1 MNVRP
6 LAEREVANL
15 VALNNTG
22 NESAFLFVTATGL
35 GKGIMD
41 ATEPLRR
48 YFSERGFHRYDDQAK
63 GPDSKVI
70 KPCQIVL
77 NGSLVSTK
85 VSLYR
90 PVTKKGDPRL
100 WIYGLTEH
108 ASADDVL
115 ALVLKSGKLFV
126 FNLSQLEPVTD
137 MVAESSF
144 LDCIV
149 GKINGAAEELVHL
162 LREIAKKDIMGA
174 VDADTAVGRAVETA
188 LGIDINS
195 SKNPDFHGIE
205 LKAHREGRSA
215 DRSGLFA
222 QVPDWELSPHK
233 SFSTILDRFGYER
246 EGVRKLYCTVS
257 GKSPNSQGLILT
269 VKDGRLQESFR
280 DVTKG
285 KDEPVCLWS
294 LDRLHGRLL
303 SKHPETFWLE
313 VKPTR
318 NGGREAFRITSA
330 VHTSRPST
338 FHFDAML
345 ESGDVTV
352 DHMIKRGDRG
362 VQEKG
367 PQFKVEDKKRPQLF
381 LGEQREYRFA

>member
-1 MNVRP
+1 
-6 LAEREVANL
+6 
-15 VALNNTG
+15 
-22 NESAFLFVTATGL
+22 
-35 GKGIMD
+35 
-41 ATEPLRR
+41 
-48 YFSERGFHRYDDQAK
+48 
-63 GPDSKVI
+63 
-70 KPCQIVL
+70 
-77 NGSLVSTK
+77 
-85 VSLYR
+85 
-90 PVTKKGDPRL
+90 
-100 WIYGLTEH
+100 
-108 ASADDVL
+108 
-115 ALVLKSGKLFV
+115 
-126 FNLSQLEPVTD
+126 
-137 MVAESSF
+137 
-144 LDCIV
+144 
-149 GKINGAAEELVHL
+149 
-162 LREIAKKDIMGA
+162 
-174 VDADTAVGRAVETA
+174 VGRAVETA

-233 SFSTILDRFGYER
+233 SFSAILDRFGYER

-257 GKSPNSQGLILT
+257 GKSPNSQGLILS
-269 VKDGRLQESFR
+269 VKEGRLQESFR
-280 DVTKG
+280 DVAKG
-285 KDEPVCLWS
+285 RDEPVCLWS

-318 NGGREAFRITSA
+318 NAGREAFRITSA

-352 DHMIKRGDRG
+352 DHMIKRGTRG

-381 LGEQREYRFA
+381 LGEQREYLFS

>member
-1 MNVRP
+1 
-6 LAEREVANL
+6 
-15 VALNNTG
+15 
-22 NESAFLFVTATGL
+22 
-35 GKGIMD
+35 MD
-41 ATEPLRR
+41 ATEPVRR
-48 YFSERGFHRYDDQAK
+48 YFSERGFHRYDIQPK
-63 GPDSKVI
+63 GPDAKVI

-77 NGSLVSTK
+77 NGHVVSTR

-90 PVTKKGDPRL
+90 PMTKNGDPRL
-100 WIYGLTEH
+100 WIYGLSEH
-108 ASADDVL
+108 AAADDVL
-115 ALVLKSGKLFV
+115 ALVLKSRKLFA
-126 FNLSQLEPVTD
+126 FNITKLEPVSD
-137 MVAESSF
+137 LVAESSF
-144 LDCIV
+144 LDCIISE
-149 GKINGAAEELVHL
+149 GSGAAEELVRRL
-162 LREIAKKDIMGA
+162 SEIAKRDIIGA

-195 SKNPDFHGIE
+195 SKSPDFRGIE
-205 LKAHREGRSA
+205 LKAHRAGRSA

-233 SFSTILDRFGYER
+233 NFGTILDRFGYDR

-257 GKSPNSQGLILT
+257 GKSPNSQGLLLS
-269 VKDGRLQESFR
+269 VKEGRLEESFR
-280 DVTKG
+280 DVARG
-285 KDEPVCLWS
+285 KDEPVCVWS
-294 LDRLHGRLL
+294 LERLHGRLL

-318 NGGREAFRITSA
+318 NAGREAFRIISA

-352 DHMIKRGDRG
+352 DHMIKRSARG

-381 LGEQREYRFA
+381 LGEQREYRFT

>member
-6 LAEREVANL
+6 LAVREAANL

-35 GKGIMD
+35 AKGIMD
-41 ATEPLRR
+41 ATEPVRR
-48 YFSERGFHRYDDQAK
+48 YFSERGFHRYDEQST
-63 GPDSKVI
+63 GPESKVT

-77 NGSLVSTK
+77 NDSLVSTK

-100 WIYGLTEH
+100 WIYGLTNH
-108 ASADDVL
+108 AAAGDVL
-115 ALVLKSGKLFV
+115 ALVLKDSKLFV
-126 FNLSQLEPVTD
+126 FNLTQLNPVND
-137 MVAESSF
+137 IVAQSSF
-144 LDCIV
+144 IDCIAGSV
-149 GKINGAAEELVHL
+149 NRSVEELVRRL
-162 LREIAKKDIMGA
+162 KEIAKKDIIGS

-188 LGIDINS
+188 LGIEINS
-195 SKNPDFHGIE
+195 SKNPDFQGIE
-205 LKAHREGRSA
+205 LKAHRQDRAA

-222 QVPDWELSPHK
+222 QVPDWRLSPHK

-257 GKSPNSQGLILT
+257 SKSPNSQGLILT
-269 VKDGRLQESFR
+269 VKDGCLHESFR
-280 DVTKG
+280 DVAKDM
-285 KDEPVCLWS
+285 DEPVCVWS

-303 SKHPETFWLE
+303 SKHPKTFWLE

-318 NGGREAFRITSA
+318 TGGRESFRVTSA
-330 VHTSRPST
+330 VYTSLPST
-338 FHFDAML
+338 FHFDVML

-352 DHMIKRGDRG
+352 DHMIKRSNRG

-367 PQFKVEDKKRPQLF
+367 PQFKVDDKKRSQLF
-381 LGEQREYRFA
+381 LGEQKTYYFV